1 MARWEYQVRSTVMG
15 PKTLNS
21 SGGYRWLD
29 MEGYLDR
36 VDQESWELVSVVPV
50 AWGAPGVSEDG
61 VGQDVI
67 LFLRRPR
74 SGHPIEHGLG
84 GPIRS
89 TRRAGEQVEEEG
101 RQGG

>member
-1 MARWEYQVRSTVMG
+1 VMG
-15 PKTLNS
+15 PKILNS

-29 MEGYLDR
+29 VEGYLNSIDR
-36 VDQESWELVSVVPV
+36 ESWELVSVVPV
-50 AWGAPGVSEDG
+50 GWCTPGPSGDS

-74 SGHPIEHGLG
+74 SGHSIEHGLG

-89 TRRAGEQVEEEG
+89 TRRTGREVEG
-101 RQGG
+101 PPGG